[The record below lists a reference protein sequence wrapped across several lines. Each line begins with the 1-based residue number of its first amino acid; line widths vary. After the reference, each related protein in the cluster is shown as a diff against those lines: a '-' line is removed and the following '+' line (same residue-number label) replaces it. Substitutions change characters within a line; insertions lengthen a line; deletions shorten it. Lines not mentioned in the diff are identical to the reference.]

1 MCAMQAL
8 STWIAS
14 DGMEACRRACGG
26 HGFSQLSGLPSIL
39 QSYVQNVTWE
49 GDNNVMLLQARPVLS
64 PPLRVFSLALCRGCS
79 SLCAHLWMSVSA
91 EVVRE
96 GSSWLGGCF
105 LRDAGFL

>member
-1 MCAMQAL
+1 VIPGMTGPQRGAAQAL

-49 GDNNVMLLQARPVLS
+49 GDNNVMLLQARPVQSSPHRSAGLLAIAHNWPAPCALS
-64 PPLRVFSLALCRGCS
+64 CG
-79 SLCAHLWMSVSA
+79 
-91 EVVRE
+91 
-96 GSSWLGGCF
+96 
-105 LRDAGFL
+105 

>member
-1 MCAMQAL
+1 MTGPRRSASQAL

-49 GDNNVMLLQARPVLS
+49 GDNNVMLLQACPTQVMLLSSAGLSASPVLCS
-64 PPLRVFSLALCRGCS
+64 LFYVLSALDERVS
-79 SLCAHLWMSVSA
+79 
-91 EVVRE
+91 
-96 GSSWLGGCF
+96 
-105 LRDAGFL
+105 